1 MAEKKS
7 NQTGR
12 QGGEKVEKQDNGSH
26 HGALSRPRGGLMS
39 GGFLPLN
46 RLRTEFDRV
55 FDDFFRGWPSM
66 GNLEREYS
74 LQLDVQDLEDK
85 LVVRA
90 DAPGFEPKD
99 FDVEIRG
106 DNLVIS
112 ASQSEEDEAKEG
124 AGYRWR
130 RRDFFR
136 SIPLTAEIEQDKID
150 AEYRNGVLTLTL
162 PKSEQAKARKIAI
175 KG

>member
-1 MAEKKS
+1 MAEQKS
-7 NQTGR
+7 KERAR
-12 QGGEKVEKQDNGSH
+12 QNGGKQGDGSERA
-26 HGALSRPRGGLMS
+26 ALARPRGGLMS

-46 RLRTEFDRV
+46 RLRSEFDRV

-66 GNLEREYS
+66 SLGHLEREDS

-85 LVVRA
+85 FLVRA

-106 DNLVIS
+106 DQLVIS
-112 ASQSEEDEAKEG
+112 ASQSEEEDAKEG
-124 AGYRWR
+124 AGYRWQH
-130 RRDFFR
+130 RDFYR
-136 SIPLTAEIEQDKID
+136 SIPLATEIDEDKID

-162 PKSEQAKARKIAI
+162 PKSEPAKAKKIAI